1 MKKYAR
7 GDRVDYA
14 GDLERAVRK
23 KTYRPRVRQTETGD
37 WEDVPSKT
45 GVKKI
50 ADDLGRVMLGT
61 GATYAMPFAAM
72 ASGAVN
78 AKRAL
83 GERLMPEDL
92 PTGYLRQPRSKS
104 TSKPRSKSTSKP
116 TKKAKGGY
124 VTKADGVAKRGKT
137 KGRFV

>member
-23 KTYRPRVRQTETGD
+23 KTYRPSVRQTETGD
-37 WEDVPSKT
+37 WEDMPRKT

-50 ADDLGRVMLGT
+50 ADDFGRVMLGT

-83 GERLMPEDL
+83 GERIMPEDL
-92 PTGYLRQPRSKS
+92 PTGYLRQPRSKN
-104 TSKPRSKSTSKP
+104 TNKP
-116 TKKAKGGY
+116 TKKAIKKAKGGSIS
-124 VTKADGVAKRGKT
+124 KRADGCAVRGKT
-137 KGRFV
+137 RGKMR